1 MVLWSSI
8 HDCPSSSCVHQHKSG
23 AISSF
28 FSDVFKPSS
37 AEHKYI
43 ISIFTAEQLCD
54 VGGRSCKYCVNVW
67 TEWWGRSAIP
77 CLGTSSQKTHG
88 ISHVGRDLQRSG
100 SPTPGSIGDHPKFKP
115 CVWECYQNTSWTP
128 TACALFMGS
137 ICCIFLGQLTKY
149 FCLWSVTVWTA
160 IG

>member
-1 MVLWSSI
+1 MKPLSEEYWVKYIYFCFIFLITVFMVTQLERKLSCLQTRSFKTVVLWSSI
-8 HDCPSSSCVHQHKSG
+8 HDCPSSSCVRQHKSG

-67 TEWWGRSAIP
+67 TE
-77 CLGTSSQKTHG
+77 
-88 ISHVGRDLQRSG
+88 SG
-100 SPTPGSIGDHPKFKP
+100 EGGQLF
-115 CVWECYQNTSWTP
+115 
-128 TACALFMGS
+128 CALEPVAKRHTEYPTLEGTYKDQ
-137 ICCIFLGQLTKY
+137 GVQL
-149 FCLWSVTVWTA
+149 LA
-160 IG
+160 L